1 MIEWLDLANM
11 AISTSRKPLE
21 KNITEEESAVEI

>member
-11 AISTSRKPLE
+11 NSDKWKGVSCM
-21 KNITEEESAVEI
+21 